1 MNNIFLSGG
10 LAFMITFFSIPV
22 IIEVAKDKKLFDE
35 PGERK
40 VHKTG
45 IPTLGG
51 LGIFAGFIIATLLG
65 VPPSGIS
72 VLQYFMAAIMI
83 IFFMGIKDDILILT
97 ASKKFVGQLLAACIL
112 IKFGGIQIT
121 NMYGFLGLHALSPTA
136 SFLLSLFTIV
146 VITNSFNL
154 IDGVDGLAGSLGVL
168 TSAIFGIYF
177 YLTGQ
182 VLYTTMAVSL
192 AGSLIA
198 FLIYNF
204 NPAKI
209 FMGDTGSLLIGLINS
224 IFVIKFI
231 SLASDPS
238 SLLPLASSPALG
250 FSILIVPLFDT
261 LRVVSHRILTHRSPF
276 CPDRNHIHHF
286 LLDLGLSHKMVV
298 FTCVGSNILF
308 IALAYFLRSSGTTMV
323 MLILTA
329 TATFIVSIVYYN
341 RPKSTIFT
349 TKGQLAENTTIISTR
364 KIFTLASEPVDQD

>member
-1 MNNIFLSGG
+1 MNNIYLSGG

-40 VHKTG
+40 VHKAG

-65 VPPSGIS
+65 VPASDIS

-97 ASKKFVGQLLAACIL
+97 ASKKFIGQLLAGCIL
-112 IKFGGIQIT
+112 IKFGGIEIT
-121 NMYGFLGLHALSPTA
+121 NMYGFLGINALSPTA

-154 IDGVDGLAGSLGVL
+154 IDGVDGLAGSLGIL
-168 TSAIFGIYF
+168 TSIIFGTYF
-177 YLTGQ
+177 YLTGHA
-182 VLYTTMAVSL
+182 LYTVMAVSL
-192 AGSLIA
+192 AGSLAA

-209 FMGDTGSLLIGLINS
+209 FMGDTGSLLIGLLNS

-231 SLASDPS
+231 SIASDPA
-238 SLLPLASSPALG
+238 SLLPLASSAALG

-261 LRVVSHRILTHRSPF
+261 LRVVSHRILTRRSPF

-286 LLDLGLSHKMVV
+286 LLDLGLSHKKIV
-298 FTCVGSNILF
+298 FTCVGANISF
-308 IALAYFLRSSGTTMV
+308 IVLAYVLRFSGTNVV
-323 MLILTA
+323 MLVLTLVSS
-329 TATFIVSIVYYN
+329 FIVCIVYYN
-341 RPKSTIFT
+341 RPKPTVFS
-349 TKGQLAENTTIISTR
+349 TKGQLTEKPIISTR
-364 KIFTLASEPVDQD
+364 QIFTLASEPLDQD